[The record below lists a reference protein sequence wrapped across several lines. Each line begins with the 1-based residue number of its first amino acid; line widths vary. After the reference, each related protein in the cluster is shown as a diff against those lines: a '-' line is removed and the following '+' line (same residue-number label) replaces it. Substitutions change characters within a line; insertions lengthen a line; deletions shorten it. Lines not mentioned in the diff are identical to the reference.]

1 MLAGG
6 FMPDVISSDVHV
18 LCEHGPAFDLLHSLN
33 KLMGLGMPLEEV
45 IAATT
50 ARPAAALRRTD
61 IGTLAKGAAGDAA
74 LLELTDGSFDY
85 VDVLGERMTA
95 DRRLELRHIVKGG
108 LLWHSPENGSGHA

>member
-1 MLAGG
+1 
-6 FMPDVISSDVHV
+6 
-18 LCEHGPAFDLLHSLN
+18 
-33 KLMGLGMPLEEV
+33 MGLGMPLEEV
-45 IAATT
+45 IAATI